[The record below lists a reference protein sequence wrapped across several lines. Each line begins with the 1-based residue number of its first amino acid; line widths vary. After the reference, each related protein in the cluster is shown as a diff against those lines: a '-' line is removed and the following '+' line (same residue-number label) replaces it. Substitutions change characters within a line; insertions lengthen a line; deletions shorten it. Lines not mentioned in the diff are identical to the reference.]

1 MSGSIVIVG
10 AGLAGSRAAEAIR
23 EYGHAGP
30 VLMLGAEQA
39 WPYQRPALSKEVL
52 RDERVTLPSLWLQPE
67 RFYSEQRIE
76 VRRGVIATALSLEKQ
91 HVALSSGEAVSWD
104 RLIIATGSSPR
115 RLAVPGAHLPGV
127 RSVRTW
133 EDAVA
138 LREDLRPGSRIVV
151 IGGGLLGLEV
161 ASAAKERGAHATV
174 LERGS
179 ALLSRSLGALAGA
192 ALTPFIEAMGV
203 MVRLR
208 TQVERVLGATRVEG
222 VLSTFGEVH
231 AADLVVVAL
240 GAEPAIGW
248 LAGSGLTLGDG
259 VVVDEFGRTS
269 APGVFAAGDV
279 ASPWSP
285 SLGRRL
291 RVESYGFAAQHGF
304 SVGQNA
310 VGAMEATFPNPS
322 GSTELFGKRL
332 QFSGEHQGDETCHLM
347 GEPARGRFVALLG
360 RGGLLVGRVTLG
372 QPHTFGVLKACL
384 GQTMARA
391 FEILG
396 EAKPVEAR

>member
-1 MSGSIVIVG
+1 MSGPIVIVG

-39 WPYQRPALSKEVL
+39 WPYQRPALSKQVL
-52 RDERVTLPSLWLQPE
+52 RDEHVTLPSLWLQPE
-67 RFYSEQRIE
+67 SFYEEQRIE
-76 VRRGVIATALSLEKQ
+76 VRRGVAAAALSPAKQ
-91 HVALSSGEAVSWD
+91 QVWLSSGEAVSWD
-104 RLIIATGSSPR
+104 RLIIATGSTPR
-115 RLAVPGAHLPGV
+115 RLQAPGAHLPGV

-138 LREDLRPGSRIVV
+138 LREDLRPGARVVV

-161 ASAAKERGAHATV
+161 ASAAKERGARATV

-192 ALTPFIEAMGV
+192 ALSPFIEAKGV

-208 TQVERVLGATRVEG
+208 TQVDRVLGVSRVEG
-222 VLSTFGEVH
+222 VLTNSGEVH
-231 AADLVVVAL
+231 SADLLVVAL

-248 LAGSGLTLGDG
+248 LAGSGLALSDG

-291 RVESYGFAAQHGF
+291 RVESYSFAAQHGF
-304 SVGQNA
+304 SVGKNA
-310 VGAMEATFPNPS
+310 VGALEATFPNPS

-332 QFSGEHQGDETCHLM
+332 QFSGEHRGDETCHLL
-347 GEPARGRFVALLG
+347 GEPAGGRFLALLG
-360 RGGLLVGRVTLG
+360 RGGLLVGRVALG
-372 QPHTFGVLKACL
+372 QPQTFGMLKACL
-384 GQTMARA
+384 GQPITRA

-396 EAKPVEAR
+396 EAKSVEAR